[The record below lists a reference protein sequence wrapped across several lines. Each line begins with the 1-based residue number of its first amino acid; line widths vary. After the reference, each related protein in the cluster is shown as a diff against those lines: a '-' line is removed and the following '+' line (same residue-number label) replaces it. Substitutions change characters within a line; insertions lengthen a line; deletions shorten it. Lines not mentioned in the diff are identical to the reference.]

1 MQFEGEEEGGEE
13 GVEELD
19 IYDEPVLSPTQ
30 YNLSRLSRDIVARGA
45 KSGNKVYSI
54 PTLTQSNRITKGRSN
69 LWSSTVELTSTADRG
84 DLAYAA
90 AAKNLD
96 TCYVWLYSRFDITST
111 LPYRSNLWSYLE
123 ANNHPERPTEG
134 QYDAPLYIP
143 EVSVFL
149 TTDSKFLEP
158 KTIDVLTFSLD
169 AGSVAELKAA
179 ILLAINHGSNYDVVI
194 FENGRDFIRP
204 LVRQNNGTLRSVVLP
219 L

>member
-1 MQFEGEEEGGEE
+1 MQFEGEEG
-13 GVEELD
+13 
-19 IYDEPVLSPTQ
+19 IYDDPILSSQQ
-30 YNLSRLSRDIVARGA
+30 YSLAQLSKDIVARGA
-45 KSGNKVYSI
+45 KGNGKIYSI
-54 PTLTQSNRITKGRSN
+54 PTLTQSNRMTKGSSR

-96 TCYVWLYSRFDITST
+96 TCYIWLYSRFDMTST

-123 ANNHPERPTEG
+123 ANDHPERPTEG
-134 QYDAPLYIP
+134 RYDAPLYIS
-143 EVSVFL
+143 EVSIFL
-149 TTDSKFLEP
+149 TTDGKFLEP
-158 KTIDVLTFSLD
+158 RTIDVVTLSLD

-179 ILLAINHGSNYDVVI
+179 ILLAINHANNYDVVI
-194 FENGRDFIRP
+194 FENGRDFVKP